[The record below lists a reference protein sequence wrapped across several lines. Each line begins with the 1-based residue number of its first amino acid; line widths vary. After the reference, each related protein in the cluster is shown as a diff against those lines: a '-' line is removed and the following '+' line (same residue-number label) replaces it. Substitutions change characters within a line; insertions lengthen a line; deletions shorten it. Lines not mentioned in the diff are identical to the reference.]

1 MKKKISYLLF
11 SSILIIS
18 LVFIGNSVSAAGGA
32 CGASGQGKCQRSC
45 DPNDDIIYPTTTL
58 SQGQDTCAKDET
70 CCVPTVCGRNSIGM
84 GNCVS
89 SGSCGTGEVGLNTS
103 DCTPPKLCCTVPKG
117 SEVSPGEEVNA
128 PNDVTTPTSGA
139 IQDQPTSVF
148 PDDEPIITPSGTSGG
163 LVPCDGFDC
172 TICDIFTLIKNLI
185 NLFTELVF
193 AFAGGFIVWGAIEI
207 MVAGGDEK
215 KVSSGRGRITV
226 AIFGVVIALSAWML
240 IGTALQVFTG
250 SSSYLPWNKIE
261 CSSKAIWKEPVIT
274 GSDSACFAKGG
285 SCRNIKTLPCDGDV
299 LPGLCKSSSDANY
312 KCCIPKKITG
322 ATCTLPDY
330 GCYLLKDASS
340 FGDVTNG
347 TGCTDG
353 KVCVKLKKEIKDL
366 QS

>member
-1 MKKKISYLLF
+1 
-11 SSILIIS
+11 
-18 LVFIGNSVSAAGGA
+18 
-32 CGASGQGKCQRSC
+32 
-45 DPNDDIIYPTTTL
+45 
-58 SQGQDTCAKDET
+58 
-70 CCVPTVCGRNSIGM
+70 
-84 GNCVS
+84 
-89 SGSCGTGEVGLNTS
+89 
-103 DCTPPKLCCTVPKG
+103 
-117 SEVSPGEEVNA
+117 VNA

-139 IQDQPTSVF
+139 IEERPTSVF
-148 PDDEPIITPSGTSGG
+148 PDEEPIITPSGTSGG

-226 AIFGVVIALSAWML
+226 AISGIVIALSAWML

-285 SCRNIKTLPCDGDV
+285 SCRNIKTLPCDGET
-299 LPGLCKSSSDANY
+299 LAGLCKSSSDANY
-312 KCCIPKKITG
+312 KCCVPKALPTQSTCLSGRGVCSKEQPAG
-322 ATCTLPDY
+322 ATYRSVDNAQSQCPTGMKCWEEFDN
-330 GCYLLKDASS
+330 
-340 FGDVTNG
+340 TG
-347 TGCTDG
+347 TG
-353 KVCVKLKKEIKDL
+353 I
-366 QS
+366 